1 MKQMWLCPCSV
12 DDIYLHDGL
21 CEECGKEKETT
32 AHIICGCARAKEAG
46 MGVSVCDLRW
56 YGQQSDYSAG

>member
-1 MKQMWLCPCSV
+1 MKQMLLCPCSV
-12 DDIYLHDGL
+12 DDIHLHDDL
-21 CEECGKEKETT
+21 CKECGKETETI

-56 YGQQSDYSAG
+56 YDQQSGCSAG

>member
-46 MGVSVCDLRW
+46 MGVSVCDLR
-56 YGQQSDYSAG
+56 